1 MPCITLILLHLHTP
15 TPQESDDRLVKAA
28 YEFNLQFAAGFQ
40 ASASG
45 GPSGSTAA
53 GGSSSVQAAGEGSGG
68 GGGEGGDEGGDGGL
82 VDDEWRRV
90 PGGPFTAKLMTKSR
104 QPVSTAAYRNYGVA
118 VPIEPIDCPLYPGCQ
133 IKFPVVAG
141 GPPEGII
148 CPLPRSWGA
157 DTHVLI
163 FKLKL
168 SKAAATEDTV
178 TIASALYREPH
189 VDTDECE
196 AVEVDLM
203 APLHPSSPVHPAEAE
218 DAEAEEAAAT
228 AAAATAAAAKEAA
241 QAAAAAAEAMYTDE
255 EEEAEAAAAAA
266 EAMDADDDEED
277 EALEGGEEAA
287 VAVVLTDEEIAA
299 RLEELH
305 CVWHDESEEQLDGT
319 AETDLD
325 GVVELLK
332 ALGAEA
338 CVLVVP
344 GTTYEIQR
352 SIYGE
357 RAFTISSESNEVDD
371 EEEMGEDADA
381 PPPPP
386 PPPPPPVAPRSS
398 SRPSKRKQLFG
409 DNGEFDGPASRFRSA
424 PSSRKASVD
433 PSVEMGVPAYALPG
447 EQVWAMGLRAGV
459 RMRFK
464 AEVVKLRN
472 QFPRIVVKYIAT
484 EEDET
489 SRHVL
494 PDVLTAY
501 LHMGDLKERD
511 W

>member
-1 MPCITLILLHLHTP
+1 MTSIYFFATSFEAELAIGSG
-15 TPQESDDRLVKAA
+15 EGGEGGEDGEGGGEEGENDRVG
-28 YEFNLQFAAGFQ
+28 EGVD
-40 ASASG
+40 G
-45 GPSGSTAA
+45 E
-53 GGSSSVQAAGEGSGG
+53 GGSSSAAAAIPVE
-68 GGGEGGDEGGDGGL
+68 EGGNEEGL
-82 VDDEWRRV
+82 VDDEWKRV
-90 PGGPFTAKLMTKSR
+90 PGGPFTAKLLTRSR
-104 QPVSTAAYRNYGVA
+104 QPVSSATYRNYGVA
-118 VPIEPIDCPLYPGCQ
+118 VPIDPIDGPLYPGCQ
-133 IKFPVVAG
+133 LKFPVVAG
-141 GPPEGII
+141 APPEGIV

-168 SKAAATEDTV
+168 SKAGATEPTV
-178 TIASALYREPH
+178 TIASALYREPPRA
-189 VDTDECE
+189 DTDESE
-196 AVEVDLM
+196 DEVNVAVDLS
-203 APLHPSSPVHPAEAE
+203 AHEPSLPHPSPVHPTEAVGGEKEAE
-218 DAEAEEAAAT
+218 MVVDEEEVELEAAAL
-228 AAAATAAAAKEAA
+228 
-241 QAAAAAAEAMYTDE
+241 AEEGE
-255 EEEAEAAAAAA
+255 EE
-266 EAMDADDDEED
+266 
-277 EALEGGEEAA
+277 
-287 VAVVLTDEEIAA
+287 AVVLTDEQIAA
-299 RLEELH
+299 RLDELH

-332 ALGAEA
+332 ALGADA